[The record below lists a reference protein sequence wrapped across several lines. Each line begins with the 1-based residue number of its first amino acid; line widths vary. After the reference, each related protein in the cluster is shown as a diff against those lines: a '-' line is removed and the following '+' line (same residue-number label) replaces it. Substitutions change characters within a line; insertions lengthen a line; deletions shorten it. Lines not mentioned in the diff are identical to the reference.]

1 MKWSIL
7 IATLARREDK
17 LGLLLADLAPQID
30 KAGGQVEIVAYR
42 NNGEHPLA
50 HIRQSLVESAVGEY
64 ISFVDDDDRVPEYY
78 VSEVLP
84 LLDGVDYIGFRMQAY
99 LDGVPYKPTF
109 HSLRYAGWSEDA
121 DGFYRDTSHLNPVR
135 TVLARQ
141 CDFRRTD
148 PPEDVAWADQLRDL
162 AITEHY
168 IDRVMYHY
176 YSSAHDSAW
185 RPGHENPST
194 WTNLSRP
201 TIDVTNFRWHQASL

>member
-17 LGLLLADLAPQID
+17 LNLLLSDLGPQID
-30 KAGGQVEIVAYR
+30 GQVEIVAYR
-42 NNGEHPLA
+42 NHGEHPLG
-50 HIRQSLVESAVGEY
+50 HIRQSLVEAAEGEY

-78 VSEVLP
+78 VSEMLP

-99 LDGVPYKPTF
+99 LNDVPYKPTF
-109 HSLRYAGWSEDA
+109 HSLRYQGWSEDA

-135 TVLARQ
+135 TALARQ

-148 PPEDVAWADQLRDL
+148 PPEDVAWADQMRAL

-176 YSSAHDSAW
+176 YSSSYDSAW
-185 RPGHENPST
+185 RPGHEQPSG
-194 WTNLSRP
+194 LP
-201 TIDVTNFRWHQASL
+201 TDLPAVHVPNFRWHPASS

>member
-7 IATLARREDK
+7 VATLARRADK
-17 LGLLLADLAPQID
+17 LNLMLSDLGPQIEAAD
-30 KAGGQVEIVAYR
+30 GQVEIIAYR
-42 NNGEHPLA
+42 NHGERTLG
-50 HIRQSLVESAVGEY
+50 HIRQVLVEAADGEY
-64 ISFVDDDDRVPEYY
+64 LSFVDDDDRVPPYY

-109 HSLRYAGWSEDA
+109 HSLRYEGWSA
-121 DGFYRDTSHLNPVR
+121 DDNGFYRDTSHLNPVR

-176 YSSAHDSAW
+176 YSSAYDSAW
-185 RPGHENPST
+185 RPGHETDKT
-194 WTNLSRP
+194 WSGNRP
-201 TIDVTNFRWHQASL
+201 EIDVLNFRWHPEST